1 MTPIQR
7 LLSTAALSL
16 TVTTAVGCASQPQAA
31 AQPQA
36 SSFPNYIEVRNV
48 EQNVITV
55 QSAETVKVVPDMA
68 QISFSVATQEKDAKT
83 CQEKNNEDL
92 TRVIQF
98 LKDFGISAESIQT
111 SNYGMNP
118 IYDWSAGQ
126 KITGYEMESALTV
139 SDITIEQTGTLLTA
153 CVDAG
158 INNINRVS
166 YFSSQY
172 DTCYQEALTKAIA
185 SAREKAQAIAEAG
198 GCALGA
204 VVHVE
209 EYTDSQE
216 LRYNSYSKYS
226 RDSGGVAE
234 AAMADMAV
242 EPGQVSI
249 EARVCVDFSIN

>member
-1 MTPIQR
+1 MTALQKF
-7 LLSTAALSL
+7 LSVAALTFIVAGTNGCSQGQ
-16 TVTTAVGCASQPQAA
+16 AVQA
-31 AQPQA
+31 P
-36 SSFPNYIEVRNV
+36 SFPNVLQVQNV

-55 QSAETVKVVPDMA
+55 QSSETVKVVPDMA
-68 QISFSVATQEKDAKT
+68 EIRFAVSTQEKDAKT

-98 LKDFGISAESIQT
+98 LKDFGISEESIQT

-118 IYDWSAGQ
+118 IYDWSSGQ
-126 KITGYEMESALTV
+126 RITGYEMETTLTV
-139 SDITIEQTGTLLTA
+139 SDVAIDQTGTLLTA

-158 INNINRVS
+158 INNIDRIS

-172 DTCYQEALTKAIA
+172 DACYQDALTKAIDL
-185 SAREKAQAIAEAG
+185 AREKAQAIAEAS
-198 GCALGA
+198 GCALGT

-216 LRYNSYSKYS
+216 ARYNGYA
-226 RDSGGVAE
+226 RQT
-234 AAMADMAV
+234 AASDMGLGTAMKEMAV

-249 EARVCVDFSIN
+249 EARISVDFSVN

>member
-1 MTPIQR
+1 MTSIQNF
-7 LLSTAALSL
+7 LSAAALSL
-16 TVTTAVGCASQPQAA
+16 IAAATAGCAAQA
-31 AQPQA
+31 QTSQA
-36 SSFPNYIEVRNV
+36 SAPSFPNYLEVRNV

-68 QISFSVATQEKDAKT
+68 EIRFSVSTQEKNAKT

-98 LKDFGISAESIQT
+98 LKDFGSGEESIQT

-118 IYDWSAGQ
+118 IYDWSSGQ
-126 KITGYEMESALTV
+126 TITGYEMETTLTV
-139 SDITIEQTGTLLTA
+139 SDVTIEQTGTLLTA

-158 INNINRVS
+158 INNINRIS

-172 DTCYQEALTKAIA
+172 DTCYQEALTKAID
-185 SAREKAQAIAEAG
+185 SARQKAQAIAEAG
-198 GCALGA
+198 GCTLGA

-216 LRYNSYSKYS
+216 ARYNGYAKQAS
-226 RDSGGVAE
+226 RATGMAE
-234 AAMADMAV
+234 AAVDDMAV

-249 EARVCVDFSIN
+249 EARISVDFSIQ

>member
-1 MTPIQR
+1 MNKVQKILYT
-7 LLSTAALSL
+7 SALSF
-16 TVTTAVGCASQPQAA
+16 TVISAAGCGQ
-31 AQPQA
+31 AQPAQTP
-36 SSFPNYIEVRNV
+36 SFPNILQVQNL

-68 QISFSVATQEKDAKT
+68 EIRFSVSTQEKDAKT

-98 LKDFGISAESIQT
+98 LKDFGISEESLQT

-118 IYDWSAGQ
+118 IYDWSSGQ
-126 KITGYEMESALTV
+126 TITGYEMETTLTV
-139 SDITIEQTGTLLTA
+139 SDVTIDQTGTLLSA

-158 INNINRVS
+158 INNINRIS

-172 DTCYQEALTKAIA
+172 DSCYQEALTKAIA
-185 SAREKAQAIAEAG
+185 SARDKAQAIADAS
-198 GCALGA
+198 GCTLGT

-216 LRYNSYSKYS
+216 IRYNSYAKQ
-226 RDSGGVAE
+226 
-234 AAMADMAV
+234 AARMENSSAGAMEDMAV

-249 EARVCVDFSIN
+249 EARISADFSIN